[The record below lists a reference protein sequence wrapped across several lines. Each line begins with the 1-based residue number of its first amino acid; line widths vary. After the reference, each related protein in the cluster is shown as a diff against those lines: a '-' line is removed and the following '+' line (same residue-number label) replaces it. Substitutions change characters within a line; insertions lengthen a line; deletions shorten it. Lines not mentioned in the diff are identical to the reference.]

1 MRVANL
7 LVRWGVALLLLAA
20 ASAPI
25 ASAADLPTS
34 IALPNG
40 WLPEGIVSGRGP
52 VLYAGSR
59 ASGAIYAVDPRTG
72 AGEVLV
78 QGQVG

>member
-1 MRVANL
+1 VPGAAYKRSLIYPEALMRVANL

-52 VLYAGSR
+52 VLYAGS
-59 ASGAIYAVDPRTG
+59 
-72 AGEVLV
+72 
-78 QGQVG
+78 